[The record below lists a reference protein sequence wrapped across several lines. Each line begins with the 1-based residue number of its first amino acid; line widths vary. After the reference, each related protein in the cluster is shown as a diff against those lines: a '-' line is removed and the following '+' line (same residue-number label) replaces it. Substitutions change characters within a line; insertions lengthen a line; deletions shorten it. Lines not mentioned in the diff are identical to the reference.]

1 VNRKRYTRDPATGAL
16 VLADTDA
23 LETHQR
29 ALQTASAV
37 ESMKTEIDTLKL
49 QIQQLLASTTPKSN

>member
-1 VNRKRYTRDPATGAL
+1 MNRKRYTRDPASGAL

-23 LETHQR
+23 LEAHR
-29 ALQTASAV
+29 HALQTASAV

-49 QIQQLLASTTPKSN
+49 QIQQLLASITPKSN